1 LLDIFFNSVVP
12 AFVVITIGILLGPK
26 VASGIAIINRLALY
40 AAVPALV
47 FSSLLAS
54 ELTLAGAVR
63 LLAGHGL
70 FISVMYL
77 LARVVSS
84 HYPSGVRRAFVATSV
99 FGNAANLM
107 LPITLFTLGEVA
119 LERAILLY
127 VFVTI
132 VLYTLGPLVLAGRE
146 GLGSRNAGD
155 LLRLPVVWAAV
166 AGVALNLLGWE
177 LPTGLSRG
185 FDLLSG
191 AAIPLVL
198 LVLGIQIYR
207 SGLNVPDRASVS
219 AAFFKLL
226 AGPVVGYGAAFLI
239 GARGLDLAV
248 LTLLAAMPPAVNTL
262 ILAIEFGGDT
272 DQVAK
277 TLVLATLGSLLSLT
291 AVIALLT

>member
-1 LLDIFFNSVVP
+1 MLDIFLNSVVP
-12 AFVVITIGILLGPK
+12 AFVVITIGILLGSK

-47 FSSLLAS
+47 FTSLLAS
-54 ELTLAGAVR
+54 ELTLSGAVR
-63 LLAGHGL
+63 LVIGHGL
-70 FISVMYL
+70 FLVAMYL
-77 LARVVSS
+77 LAQLLSS
-84 HYPSGVRRAFVATSV
+84 RYPPGVRRAFVATSV

-107 LPITLFTLGEVA
+107 LPITLFALGEAA

-146 GLGSRNAGD
+146 GMASRSTAD

-185 FDLLSG
+185 FDLLSD

-207 SGLNVPDRASVS
+207 SGLNVPGRASFG
-219 AAFFKLL
+219 AALFKLL
-226 AGPVVGYGAAFLI
+226 IGPLVGYGVAFLV
-239 GARGLDLAV
+239 GARGLDLSV

-262 ILAIEFGGDT
+262 ILAIEFGGDA

-291 AVIALLT
+291 VVIALLT